1 MILKNLGKI
10 FIFVIFIQT
19 LLFAKYQFTQT
30 LSKDSIYLNETI
42 KVTLILQFEN
52 NNSELIDLVDFEEFD
67 TSDFWITLYKNQT
80 KKLKNNIWTYKYEY
94 LLEPKNIGSF
104 TLPKQL
110 IKVSSYQ
117 IRKEKKFLR
126 VYSKPRVVKV
136 LPLVQDLNIIGD
148 FNITLEVD
156 KKIVN
161 ANESIKAKL
170 LIDGKGNLQD
180 IKKYDLALDQQTVYN
195 DDIKVQSE
203 FKNKWF
209 EGNATQE
216 FLIIA
221 NSSFT
226 LPSLTLEY
234 YNPSLQKIEKKI
246 TNPIFIEVQN
256 EEKQNKDEVWVK
268 YLFMFM
274 GIIMGVIGFV
284 VFKKIQKSF
293 HIKDKTLYRKIQMTT
308 NKQQLYQ
315 ILIQNNF
322 DKKFNEI
329 VDELENDIYKNQ
341 STKKFKELKK
351 IALAR
356 IFQDSLSLP

>member
-1 MILKNLGKI
+1 
-10 FIFVIFIQT
+10 
-19 LLFAKYQFTQT
+19 
-30 LSKDSIYLNETI
+30 
-42 KVTLILQFEN
+42 
-52 NNSELIDLVDFEEFD
+52 
-67 TSDFWITLYKNQT
+67 
-80 KKLKNNIWTYKYEY
+80 